1 MPKAFRKQ
9 MPLQGLPNI
18 EYRPFSALGLESV
31 SRLKMP
37 HHALNCRHIRA
48 TSAARLGDV
57 PSSYRYYL
65 SNLGFFWG
73 IFRDITPI
81 AARQALGWEFRGFL
95 ALG

>member
-9 MPLQGLPNI
+9 TSFQGLPII
-18 EYRPFSALGLESV
+18 EYRLFFYCLSEQVL
-31 SRLKMP
+31 RLKMP
-37 HHALNCRHIRA
+37 HYALNCRYIGA
-48 TSAARLGDV
+48 TSAAGLGDV

-65 SNLGFFWG
+65 GNLGFFWG

-81 AARQALGWEFRGFL
+81 AAPQALGWDSRGFL

>member
-9 MPLQGLPNI
+9 TPLQGLLII
-18 EYRPFSALGLESV
+18 EFDLSTAGLEHL

-37 HHALNCRHIRA
+37 HYALNCRYVGA
-48 TSAARLGDV
+48 TSGRSPGDV
-57 PSSYRYYL
+57 PTSYRYYL
-65 SNLGFFWG
+65 GNLGFFWG